1 MLIALAQLN
10 PTVGALNENAHRIK
24 EYYKQARDKKA
35 DLVVFTEL
43 SLSGYPPKDLLLYD
57 DFVEREREIISA
69 TLQTLTTGNNPPII
83 IGASHF
89 EEGKLYNTALLL
101 SGGKLKSIHRKT
113 LLPNYDVF
121 DEKRYFTRSEDRQI
135 ETIGDLPVAIT
146 ICEDIWNDRE
156 FFSAPIHNV
165 DPLEIIFNRGNA
177 RLLLNL
183 SASPYNLGK
192 HRLREELLP
201 FLARKYNCGVI
212 YLNQVGG
219 NDELVFDGSS
229 LVYNHLGE
237 LIYRAASFEED
248 LFIVD
253 TDHLF
258 QPAERI
264 IAPDHDDIGTVYQ
277 CLCLGLADYVRKT
290 GFKKVVLGLSGGI
303 DSAVVAALAAD
314 ALGTENVVGLLMPS
328 PYSSQHSIDDAV
340 CLADNM
346 CIKHEIIPI
355 DQPFEAF
362 IALLNQGSGT
372 RLDLAEENLQA
383 RIRGN
388 IVMHYSNRFGLLALT
403 TGNKSELA
411 VGYCT
416 MYGDMAGGL
425 AVIADLPKMMVYE
438 LAAYINR
445 HHGREIIPAGTISK
459 PPSAELRPD
468 QKDEDSLPPYNILD
482 PILHY
487 YIEENFSADL
497 IVERGFDRETVE
509 KVIFMVDRA
518 EFKRR
523 QAAPG
528 LRVTTRSFGMGR
540 RMPIARS
547 YDYTGRR

>member
-1 MLIALAQLN
+1 
-10 PTVGALNENAHRIK
+10 
-24 EYYKQARDKKA
+24 
-35 DLVVFTEL
+35 
-43 SLSGYPPKDLLLYD
+43 
-57 DFVEREREIISA
+57 
-69 TLQTLTTGNNPPII
+69 
-83 IGASHF
+83 
-89 EEGKLYNTALLL
+89 
-101 SGGKLKSIHRKT
+101 
-113 LLPNYDVF
+113 
-121 DEKRYFTRSEDRQI
+121 
-135 ETIGDLPVAIT
+135 
-146 ICEDIWNDRE
+146 
-156 FFSAPIHNV
+156 
-165 DPLEIIFNRGNA
+165 
-177 RLLLNL
+177 
-183 SASPYNLGK
+183 
-192 HRLREELLP
+192 
-201 FLARKYNCGVI
+201 
-212 YLNQVGG
+212 
-219 NDELVFDGSS
+219 
-229 LVYNHLGE
+229 
-237 LIYRAASFEED
+237 
-248 LFIVD
+248 
-253 TDHLF
+253 
-258 QPAERI
+258 
-264 IAPDHDDIGTVYQ
+264 
-277 CLCLGLADYVRKT
+277 
-290 GFKKVVLGLSGGI
+290 
-303 DSAVVAALAAD
+303 
-314 ALGTENVVGLLMPS
+314 
-328 PYSSQHSIDDAV
+328 
-340 CLADNM
+340 M

-468 QKDEDSLPPYNILD
+468 QKDEDSLPPYNVLD